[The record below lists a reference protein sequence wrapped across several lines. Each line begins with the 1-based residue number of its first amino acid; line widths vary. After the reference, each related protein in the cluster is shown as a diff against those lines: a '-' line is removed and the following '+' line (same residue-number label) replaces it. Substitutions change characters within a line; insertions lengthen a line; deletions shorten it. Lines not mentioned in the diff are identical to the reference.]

1 MPTYA
6 YRCQN
11 CGIEFEQIQ
20 KFNDKPLT
28 RCPEC
33 HKATIRRVLQPPA
46 IVFKGSGW
54 YATDNRSPSGASAK
68 AEKAD
73 KAEQDKSEKPEKSE
87 KAETKAE
94 KSNGDSAPKAEA
106 KPAKKETKASPDK

>member
-1 MPTYA
+1 MPTYL

-11 CGIEFEQIQ
+11 CGVEFEKVQ

-33 HKATIRRVLQPPA
+33 HKATVRRVLQPPA

-54 YATDNRSPSGASAK
+54 YAKDNRSPSGASAK

-73 KAEQDKSEKPEKSE
+73 KADQDKAEKPEKPE
-87 KAETKAE
+87 KADKPEQASVDKTAKV
-94 KSNGDSAPKAEA
+94 EA
-106 KPAKKETKASPDK
+106 KPAKKESKAASDA